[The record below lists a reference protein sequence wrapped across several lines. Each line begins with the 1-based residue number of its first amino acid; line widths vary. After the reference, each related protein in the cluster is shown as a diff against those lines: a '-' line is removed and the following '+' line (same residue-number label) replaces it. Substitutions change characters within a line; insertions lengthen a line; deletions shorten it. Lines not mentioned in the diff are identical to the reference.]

1 MSFTMRLNPS
11 RRTRAAHVINQRPMT
26 TPPSIPRTEQSQDVL
41 NGDSGTK
48 FALFSGHDTVIA
60 PVLAALGAYD
70 CRWPPYASHIVF
82 ELWSKPGEQDTS
94 TSNADKDPRK
104 AMRGLVAEGKAEDGE
119 DTEGREGEDAP
130 NTQMA
135 GDTNSASAEGVPA
148 TREEGRPAGGEGV
161 AVRESSKAQEDGE
174 EGDDDAY
181 VRIIFNGQPVTHR
194 ITDCRDLDG

>member
-1 MSFTMRLNPS
+1 MYFVMRLNPS
-11 RRTRAAHVINQRPMT
+11 RRTRAAHVYNQRPMM
-26 TPPSIPRTEQSQDVL
+26 TPPSTPRTERSQDVL
-41 NGDSGTK
+41 SGDSRTK

-82 ELWSKPGEQDTS
+82 ELWSKHGEQDTS
-94 TSNADKDPRK
+94 TSNADKDPRR
-104 AMRGLVAEGKAEDGE
+104 ARRGLVVEGEAEDGG
-119 DTEGREGEDAP
+119 DTEGRESEEAP
-130 NTQMA
+130 QTQMV
-135 GDTNSASAEGVPA
+135 GDTNNAAAEDVPA
-148 TREEGRPAGGEGV
+148 TREDDGPAGGEGV
-161 AVRESSKAQEDGE
+161 AVRESSEAQEDGE